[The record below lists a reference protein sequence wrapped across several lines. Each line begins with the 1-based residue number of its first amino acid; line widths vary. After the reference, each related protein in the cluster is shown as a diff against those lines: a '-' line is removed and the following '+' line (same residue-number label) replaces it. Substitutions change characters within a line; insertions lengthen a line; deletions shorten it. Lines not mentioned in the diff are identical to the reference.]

1 MSCMRKVAHPSLRVR
16 GRVRLHLLHEEGG
29 SRQPAAAVAGV
40 LQAFGGAVA
49 ADFLPGSAISYIQAL
64 NTRNKIKKEEN
75 TTNVIVIK

>member
-1 MSCMRKVAHPSLRVR
+1 
-16 GRVRLHLLHEEGG
+16 
-29 SRQPAAAVAGV
+29 VAGV